1 MPLFLISKPT
11 KFHIKSRLYMKK
23 ETDVILPKFDSTTKI
38 IIFTHGGG
46 RFGNQMFSYAHLL
59 AFSLE
64 HKDIDFI
71 NIACWEYSDLLTA
84 KCTNSICSRCLDRK
98 CYYSWY
104 LLHLFCKYLSI
115 KNNTTLKN
123 IIIHLLYF
131 YGGNYFAKY
140 YHAQSLL
147 VKKPWINETL
157 LAAKILPSLDLADP
171 ESFNLINQAN
181 ITFLSGWE
189 ICDWK
194 LVEKH
199 QIEIRNSLQ
208 INHKYTEIS
217 LSFISNLRKE
227 YNLIIGI
234 MIRQGDYQQWE
245 GGKYYFTT
253 QQYVDRIN
261 QINGILQ
268 YQGKIGFVIASDTKQ
283 ELSVFNNPN
292 IHCTTGIAGGQGH
305 YIESLVQLSLCDAV
319 VSPPSSFSM
328 WATFLGNIPF
338 VSLNTSEQIITQEQL
353 MHNSWLDFIST
364 KC

>member
-1 MPLFLISKPT
+1 MSKPA
-11 KFHIKSRLYMKK
+11 KSHIKLRTYMKK
-23 ETDVILPKFDSTTKI
+23 ETDAILPEFNNTTKT

-64 HKDIDFI
+64 HKNIDFI

-84 KCTNSICSRCLDRK
+84 TYTNFICSRCLDRNRH
-98 CYYSWY
+98 YSWY
-104 LLHLFCKYLSI
+104 LLYLFCKYLSI

-147 VKKPWINETL
+147 VKKPWTNETL
-157 LAAKILPSLDLADP
+157 LAAKTLPNLDLANP
-171 ESFNLINQAN
+171 ESFDLINQAN

-189 ICDWK
+189 LCDWK

-208 INHKYTEIS
+208 INQKYTEIS
-217 LSFISNLRKE
+217 QSFISDLRKK

-245 GGKYYFTT
+245 DGKYYFTT
-253 QQYVDRIN
+253 EQYINWIN
-261 QINGILQ
+261 QINEILQ
-268 YQGKIGFVIASDTKQ
+268 HQGKIGFVIASDTKQ
-283 ELSVFNNPN
+283 ELSTFNNPS

-338 VSLNTSEQIITQEQL
+338 VPLNTSEQVITQEQL
-353 MHNSWLDFIST
+353 RHNSWLDFIST